1 LKLGGRNEAF
11 IHAWRLIVRGGRVA
25 EEERRG
31 IYVKYVSRLHQNI
44 LDAGKL
50 TVYQG
55 GSDVRHIVVGSLEPF
70 VGAAALA

>member
-1 LKLGGRNEAF
+1 MKLGGRNEAF
-11 IHAWRLIVRGGRVA
+11 IHAWQLFVRGGRVA

-31 IYVKYVSRLHQNI
+31 IYVKYVSRLHRGI

-55 GSDVRHIVVGSLEPF
+55 GSDVRHIVVGSFEPF
-70 VGAAALA
+70 LGTAALA